1 MTVTNDPNPLA
12 RKLGY
17 AGLLPFIGGAVF
29 IWLLVDRVAP
39 EVVMFVAQAVAAYAA
54 LVISFLGGMLWGLT
68 MPSSQYNDEPAST
81 HRHALWAGVIYSVGA
96 WIAVLMPPHAGLVV
110 LGVLLIACYVSDR
123 QRYHDL
129 QVTGWLT
136 MRFRLTVAASM
147 SCFLSAAQ
155 I

>member
-1 MTVTNDPNPLA
+1 MISDPNPLA

-17 AGLLPFIGGAVF
+17 ASLLPFLAGAVF

-39 EVVMFVAQAVAAYAA
+39 EVVMFVAQAIAAFAA
-54 LVISFLGGMLWGLT
+54 LTVSFLGGMLWGLA
-68 MPSSQYNDEPAST
+68 MPPSKYTIDPEPIQ
-81 HRHALWAGVIYSVGA
+81 RHALWTSAIYTLLA
-96 WIAVLMPPHAGLVV
+96 WMGVLMPPHAGLVV

-123 QRYHDL
+123 KRYHEL
-129 QVTGWLT
+129 HMEGWLT
-136 MRFRLTVAASM
+136 MRFRLTVAASL